1 MINGVPE
8 DILVNEENRETREVV
23 GWLECISGEEKG
35 KRYYL
40 YSGENYVGNK
50 NYNEIYLPTD
60 PTISAFKHC
69 VVFYDSEECIFY
81 FGLGWG
87 NSFVRLNGKIL
98 LMYQELRSGDRLT
111 IGLEEFLFVSRFDMP
126 EDMVRSGFA
135 EGSERT
141 PQCEPLEEWL
151 PG

>member
-1 MINGVPE
+1 M
-8 DILVNEENRETREVV
+8 
-23 GWLECISGEEKG
+23 
-35 KRYYL
+35 
-40 YSGENYVGNK
+40 
-50 NYNEIYLPTD
+50 
-60 PTISAFKHC
+60 
-69 VVFYDSEECIFY
+69 VFYDSEECIFY
-81 FGLGWG
+81 FGL
-87 NSFVRLNGKIL
+87 SKCIVRLNGKIL
-98 LMYQELRSGDRLT
+98 LTYQELRSGDRLT